1 MKTLGTKG
9 LKLLKVL
16 HLLCNF
22 MWIGGGFSMM
32 LLLLCTH
39 PQESHELYMKSV
51 ALKTIDDRLIISGA
65 SGCVVTGLVYGIW
78 TRWGFFKHR
87 WIIIKWALTLFMIA
101 TGTFLMGPCVNGNV
115 YPASEIARYTAD
127 NGTFWNNL
135 EQITFWGII
144 QIVLLLFTVVI
155 SVYKP
160 WKTSAKH

>member
-51 ALKTIDDRLIISGA
+51 ALKTIDDWLIISGA
-65 SGCVVTGLVYGIW
+65 SGCVVTGLV
-78 TRWGFFKHR
+78 
-87 WIIIKWALTLFMIA
+87 
-101 TGTFLMGPCVNGNV
+101 
-115 YPASEIARYTAD
+115 
-127 NGTFWNNL
+127 
-135 EQITFWGII
+135 
-144 QIVLLLFTVVI
+144 
-155 SVYKP
+155 
-160 WKTSAKH
+160 